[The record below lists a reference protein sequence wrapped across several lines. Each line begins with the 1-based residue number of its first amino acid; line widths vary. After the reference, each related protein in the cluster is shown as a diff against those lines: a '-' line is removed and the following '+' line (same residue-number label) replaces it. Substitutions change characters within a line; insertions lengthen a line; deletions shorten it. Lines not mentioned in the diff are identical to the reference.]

1 MKLETANLLKALSE
15 YQFYHWE
22 DHEEN
27 QHHLMIGLPEDMIN
41 IRNFYDSFGFE
52 CIDNEYSDVK
62 ISKKQWT
69 DIENLFF
76 QWVSPYLSTFNQTI
90 VTPFLSN
97 DWEGEFDLEDIDEDE
112 LAAAYKKYK
121 EFLISKD
128 LYDKTPTLIETS
140 RGYKINNA
148 DDFST
153 LGKMAARNNKYLFF
167 ADEEKVFMFTDSL
180 TFNIYFKN
188 QEVLEKEKEKI
199 VQLLSPQFLI

>member
-1 MKLETANLLKALSE
+1 
-15 YQFYHWE
+15 
-22 DHEEN
+22 
-27 QHHLMIGLPEDMIN
+27 MIN
-41 IRNFYDSFGFE
+41 MRNFYDSFGFE
-52 CIDNEYSDVK
+52 SIDNEYSDVK

-128 LYDKTPTLIETS
+128 LYDHTPALNETS
-140 RGYKINNA
+140 RGYKIDNT

-153 LGKMAARNNKYLFF
+153 IGKMAVRNNKYL
-167 ADEEKVFMFTDSL
+167 
-180 TFNIYFKN
+180 
-188 QEVLEKEKEKI
+188 
-199 VQLLSPQFLI
+199 